1 MDFMNDFATILL
13 AEDQEQ
19 DVILMQKAFQK
30 TGIPNPLKVVRDG
43 QEAINYLAGC
53 GEFSARAQYP
63 LPVLMLLDLK
73 MPGMDG
79 FDVLAWIRT
88 QPYLAM
94 LRVVVLTT
102 SDLTSDVQTAYELGA
117 CSFLT
122 KPRGFIG
129 SVEIARQMTQYWLQT
144 NVTAGP
150 SPHSRARQAHLNHSN
165 DPRNL
170 PDFDEDELLQEAATA

>member
-1 MDFMNDFATILL
+1 MNDFATILL
-13 AEDQEQ
+13 AEDQEE

-30 TGIPNPLKVVRDG
+30 AGIPNPLKIVRDG
-43 QEAINYLAGC
+43 EEAINYLAGF
-53 GEFSARAQYP
+53 GEFSDRTQYP

-73 MPGMDG
+73 MPGTDG

-88 QPYLAM
+88 QPHLAM

-102 SDLTSDVQTAYELGA
+102 SDLTSDLQTAYELGA

-122 KPRGFIG
+122 KPMGFIG
-129 SVEIARQMTQYWLQT
+129 SVEIARQMAKYWLQI

-150 SPHSRARQAHLNHSN
+150 SPRSQEKQDHLNHSKV
-165 DPRNL
+165 RKNL
-170 PDFDEDELLQEAATA
+170 PDFDEDELLLNGVSF